1 MFYYANSM
9 YISFNVLFYV
19 EKYKIAHYL
28 YIKARLFSK
37 IEKFKII
44 IKKQLHRTSKKT
56 HNIQVIKW
64 SF

>member
-9 YISFNVLFYV
+9 HISFNVLFYV
-19 EKYKIAHYL
+19 EKYKIVHYL

-44 IKKQLHRTSKKT
+44 IKNSCIGLPKKHIT
-56 HNIQVIKW
+56 FKL
-64 SF
+64 

>member
-9 YISFNVLFYV
+9 YISFTVLFHV
-19 EKYKIAHYL
+19 EKYKIVHYL

-44 IKKQLHRTSKKT
+44 IKTVASDFQKNT
-56 HNIQVIKW
+56 
-64 SF
+64 